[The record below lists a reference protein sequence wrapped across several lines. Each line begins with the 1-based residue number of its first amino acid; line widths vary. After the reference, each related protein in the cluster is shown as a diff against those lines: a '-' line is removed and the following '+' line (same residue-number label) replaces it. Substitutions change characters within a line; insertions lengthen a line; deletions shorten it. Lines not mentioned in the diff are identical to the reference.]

1 MNIQLEEIAK
11 VWPDM
16 QPIFSVP
23 HDQKHYNKLVELK
36 LAKAKRELNEIGARI
51 SDSEIKYN
59 MQSEDFA
66 QRFHAGSVS
75 DSADF
80 MEWISFIDMQSAILN
95 RVHSSIRDTGKEKQR
110 NRYE

>member
-11 VWPDM
+11 AWSAM

-23 HDQKHYNKLVELK
+23 HDQEHHNKWVGIE
-36 LAKAKRELNEIGARI
+36 LAKTKRELNEIEARI
-51 SDSEIKYN
+51 SDFEIKYN

-66 QRFHAGSVS
+66 QRFHAGSVD

-80 MEWISFIDMQSAILN
+80 MEWISFMDMRSTL
-95 RVHSSIRDTGKEKQR
+95 KEQTS
-110 NRYE
+110 